1 MTNITN
7 EQLKVWASLGPW
19 EWQKLAEFSSPKHSL
34 GPGVLL
40 TDERDGTPW
49 GDTIDQTNAALI
61 AAAPTLAA
69 ALLAERKA
77 REVEVGEL
85 RAVRDAAGRLA
96 NFDTFQPIPLQE
108 IKDQFK
114 AAMMD
119 LVKALKGQAN
129 EAL

>member
-1 MTNITN
+1 MTNFTN
-7 EQLKVWASLGPW
+7 EQLEAWAGLEPIESK
-19 EWQKLAEFSSPKHSL
+19 EY
-34 GPGVLL
+34 
-40 TDERDGTPW
+40 DGDSW
-49 GDTIDQTNAALI
+49 WLYWSIVDQRGYTICDFHAHGEDFVSAFT
-61 AAAPTLAA
+61 AAPTLAA

-85 RAVRDAAGRLA
+85 RAVRDAAERLA

-119 LVKALKGQAN
+119 LVKAMKGQAN